1 MEAEDALAT
10 WRIGEPASLRMEP
23 DDGPLLGTAV
33 RHRFRRPRLPGLPSA
48 DPRAHR
54 VGVEHPLQPLLD
66 RGRNSFPARTRRY
79 GVAGRVGGP
88 NPRPPPADRTRVPPV
103 SPGGTPSLPFRPGS
117 R

>member
-48 DPRAHR
+48 DRRAHR

-66 RGRNSFPARTRRY
+66 RGRSSFPARTRRY
-79 GVAGRVGGP
+79 GVAGGQGGAT
-88 NPRPPPADRTRVPPV
+88 PRPPPPAPTRARPVPP
-103 SPGGTPSLPFRPGS
+103 R
-117 R
+117 